1 MSLDDTHCLVQFKI
15 SRNCKIFHAK
25 KKKIAIP
32 RYHFFMEVNMT
43 SKQKEIAKLIFS
55 IVLNGT
61 IIGLIVF
68 LLIQFT

>member
-1 MSLDDTHCLVQFKI
+1 MNLT
-15 SRNCKIFHAK
+15 
-25 KKKIAIP
+25 IP
-32 RYHFFMEVNMT
+32 RYHFFMGVNMT

-68 LLIQFT
+68 LLIQFA

>member
-1 MSLDDTHCLVQFKI
+1 
-15 SRNCKIFHAK
+15 
-25 KKKIAIP
+25 
-32 RYHFFMEVNMT
+32 MT

-68 LLIQFT
+68 LLIQFTWWLWLSCALGIGEARSVPKEWSE